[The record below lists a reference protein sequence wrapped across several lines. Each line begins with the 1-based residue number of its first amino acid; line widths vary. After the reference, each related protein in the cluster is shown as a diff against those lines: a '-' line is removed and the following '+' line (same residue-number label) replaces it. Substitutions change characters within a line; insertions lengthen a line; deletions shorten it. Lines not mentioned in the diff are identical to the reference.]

1 MSTTKI
7 FSTSQKIFLVELNEI
22 DTYKIDR
29 HVVKIIILFNLAP
42 IVEKINTTFNQHG
55 QNFFCIDRLQED
67 YYSH

>member
-29 HVVKIIILFNLAP
+29 HVVILIILFNLAS
-42 IVEKINTTFNQHG
+42 IVEKINTTLNQHG
-55 QNFFCIDRLQED
+55 QNFFHIDRL
-67 YYSH
+67 

>member
-7 FSTSQKIFLVELNEI
+7 FSTSQKIFLVELNDI

-29 HVVKIIILFNLAP
+29 HVVILIIFFNLAS
-42 IVEKINTTFNQHG
+42 IVEKINTTLNQHG
-55 QNFFCIDRLQED
+55 QNFLHIDRLQKD